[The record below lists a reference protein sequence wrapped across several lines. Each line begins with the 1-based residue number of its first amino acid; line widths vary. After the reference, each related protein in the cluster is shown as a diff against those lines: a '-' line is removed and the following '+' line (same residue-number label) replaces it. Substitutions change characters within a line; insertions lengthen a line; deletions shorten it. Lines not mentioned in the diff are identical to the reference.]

1 MPRPRRASRE
11 GKFIV
16 SAAAEAYDVR
26 VRNAVRKFPK
36 RETLKGISFKACTM
50 LTIQKVLLP
59 VDIPNASLGV
69 IHQCAM
75 LAGHFHAQVIMLHIV
90 TALSHA
96 AGVPYASHKPANWDL
111 LAVIRT
117 DAEKQQDQ
125 ALATELDGLSILR
138 ILGEGDP
145 ARAIVQAA
153 QEENADLIMMPSHGF
168 TFDQFLL
175 GSVTARVLNRT
186 ECPVWT
192 GAHLQQSLLQPFAIR
207 NVLCAVD
214 LGDRS
219 DKAVSWAAQIAGEF
233 SAGLTLA
240 HVTASVDIWGP
251 GGWHAD
257 KDWKDT
263 LVRDASRRIATLEQ
277 DTGIK
282 ADVFIGSGDVPKVLS
297 QAAKQTNADLLVT
310 GCYPYGG
317 NLRTHGYGI
326 ICAVPV
332 PVLSV

>member
-1 MPRPRRASRE
+1 
-11 GKFIV
+11 
-16 SAAAEAYDVR
+16 
-26 VRNAVRKFPK
+26 
-36 RETLKGISFKACTM
+36 M
-50 LTIQKVLLP
+50 LTIKKVLLP

-75 LAGHFHAQVIMLHIV
+75 LAGHFHAQVIMLHVV

-96 AGVPYASHKPANWDL
+96 AGVPYAAHKPANWDL
-111 LAVIRT
+111 LSVIRS

-192 GAHLQQSLLQPFAIR
+192 GAHLQQSLMQPFAIR
-207 NVLCAVD
+207 NVLCAVES
-214 LGDRS
+214 R
-219 DKAVSWAAQIAGEF
+219 
-233 SAGLTLA
+233 TLA
-240 HVTASVDIWGP
+240 LKPMYSSAVVMCQRSSAKPRSRQMRICSLPAVTRMAETSGP
-251 GGWHAD
+251 
-257 KDWKDT
+257 T
-263 LVRDASRRIATLEQ
+263 AT
-277 DTGIK
+277 
-282 ADVFIGSGDVPKVLS
+282 GSFAPF
-297 QAAKQTNADLLVT
+297 
-310 GCYPYGG
+310 PF
-317 NLRTHGYGI
+317 RF
-326 ICAVPV
+326 
-332 PVLSV
+332 

>member
-1 MPRPRRASRE
+1 
-11 GKFIV
+11 
-16 SAAAEAYDVR
+16 
-26 VRNAVRKFPK
+26 
-36 RETLKGISFKACTM
+36 M
-50 LTIQKVLLP
+50 LTIKKVLLP

-75 LAGHFHAQVIMLHIV
+75 LAGHFHAQVIMLHVV

-96 AGVPYASHKPANWDL
+96 AGVPYAAHKPANWDL
-111 LAVIRT
+111 LSVIRS

-125 ALATELDGLSILR
+125 ALAR
-138 ILGEGDP
+138 P
-145 ARAIVQAA
+145 ARWASAFCA
-153 QEENADLIMMPSHGF
+153 SWEKATRPGPLFRRRRGENADLIMMPSHGF

-192 GAHLQQSLLQPFAIR
+192 GAHLQQSLMQPFAIR

-219 DKAVSWAAQIAGEF
+219 DKAVCWAAQIAGEF

-257 KDWKDT
+257 EGLERHT
-263 LVRDASRRIATLEQ
+263 CARRFPAHR
-277 DTGIK
+277 
-282 ADVFIGSGDVPKVLS
+282 
-297 QAAKQTNADLLVT
+297 NARA
-310 GCYPYGG
+310 G
-317 NLRTHGYGI
+317 HWH
-326 ICAVPV
+326 
-332 PVLSV
+332 